1 LVVIHICTTTNFLD
15 SLILISNN
23 SSKAG
28 YERYFKNYKRLFKYN
43 YFNPH
48 SIRRIISNL
57 QYSLLCWLTIYKIF
71 FGFTIDTRWNSNYFP
86 TPIPYIYIHS
96 SSFFKF
102 QYDEIKF
109 KYFEDDEFYKIST
122 YFLFGI
128 LLVMLPFS
136 IFNLYKQPIQ
146 EDIINLYSHFFSK
159 VVLTINI
166 LLLLLYLN
174 EIINLKIKC
183 LYNTNITIFTRRLI
197 YCLALSS
204 LIYHSFSLTNT
215 LSISNEMI
223 VHSKD
228 LYNFKK
234 LKEKLK
240 NNTDILKVEILY
252 LNRDYIFCEITTD
265 HRKEIAIIEQKELLS
280 IFPKKSDD
288 EES

>member
-1 LVVIHICTTTNFLD
+1 MKDILKIIKDYL
-15 SLILISNN
+15 SIIILIPTLLGALFQIFNI
-23 SSKAG
+23 AYYVG
-28 YERYFKNYKRLFKYN
+28 LPYIRYFSVSQLIPDVILIIFLLLF
-43 YFNPH
+43 
-48 SIRRIISNL
+48 L
-57 QYSLLCWLTIYKIF
+57 IF
-71 FGFTIDTRWNSNYFP
+71 
-86 TPIPYIYIHS
+86 IYILVL
-96 SSFFKF
+96 FFKF

-109 KYFEDDEFYKIST
+109 NYFEDDEFYKIST

-174 EIINLKIKC
+174 EIINLKIKY
-183 LYNTNITIFTRRLI
+183 LHNTNITIFTRRLI

-228 LYNFKK
+228 LYNFKI

-240 NNTDILKVEILY
+240 KNTDILKVEILY

-265 HRKEIAIIEQKELLS
+265 HGKEIAIIEQKELLS
-280 IFPKKSDD
+280 IFPKTSDN